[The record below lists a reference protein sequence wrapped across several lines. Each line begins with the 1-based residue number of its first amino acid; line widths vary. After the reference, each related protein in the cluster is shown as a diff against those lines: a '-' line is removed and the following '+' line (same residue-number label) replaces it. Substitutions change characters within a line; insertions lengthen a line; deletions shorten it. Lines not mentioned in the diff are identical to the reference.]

1 MKRLLLGLGLLLF
14 CETFVSAHTVQMEP
28 TIALLRIRRHQIR
41 AEFSGFAL
49 DLKQFRLLGD
59 REIQGETIIE
69 SALQRVGRY
78 FNERFWLRIEG
89 RRVSGKPVAFAYKRS
104 PAGASNDRYTLQ
116 MEYTLPKPPRELEV
130 QSLLFS
136 ELKGSATIVVLLGTG
151 PTTSFTLDAR
161 RPKIRLNTSA
171 FLRNLWQNLL
181 QFAVMGVEHLFTG
194 YDHILFILGLVFGSL
209 GFWPLVK
216 VLTGFTVAH
225 SITLILAALNVVS
238 PPQVWVERF
247 IALSIAY
254 IGVENILIE
263 VPRQRWLIAGLF
275 GLIHGF
281 GFAGVLREMGL
292 PEEGLVWC
300 LLSFNLGLEVAQILL
315 VSALYPWLVFWRRY
329 RANQKEGWRLW
340 RRDIQVAS
348 GVTAGI
354 GMFWFIQR
362 LFS

>member
-1 MKRLLLGLGLLLF
+1 MKKFLLGMGLLLF
-14 CETFVSAHTVQMEP
+14 CEAFASAHTVQMEP
-28 TIALLRIRRHQIR
+28 TIALLRIRRHQIQ

-49 DLKQFRLLGD
+49 DLKQFRLLED
-59 REIQGETIIE
+59 REIQGQTVTET
-69 SALQRVGRY
+69 ALQRIGRY
-78 FNERFWLRIEG
+78 FNERFRLQIGEE
-89 RRVSGKPVAFAYKRS
+89 RVTGKPIAFAYKRS
-104 PAGASNDRYTLQ
+104 LAGASNDRYTLQ
-116 MEYTLPKPPRELEV
+116 MEYALPEPPRELEI
-130 QSLLFS
+130 QSLLFN
-136 ELKGSATIVVLLGTG
+136 ELRGSATIVVLLGTG
-151 PTTSFTLDAR
+151 PTTSFTLEAK
-161 RPKIRLNTSA
+161 RPKIKIDTSA

-209 GFWPLVK
+209 AFWPLVK

-225 SITLILAALNVVS
+225 SITLILAALKVIS
-238 PPQVWVERF
+238 PPQIWVERF

-254 IGVENILIE
+254 VGVENILLE
-263 VPRQRWLIAGLF
+263 VPKQRWLIAGLF

-329 RANQKEGWRLW
+329 RANQGGGLHLW
-340 RRDIQVAS
+340 RRDIQIAS